1 MKDRILTAIKVVSI
15 LLITGA
21 IGLELWNI
29 SAELTHTQP
38 PQLPSIILIFSRLIL
53 IAHAIEGAIAA
64 VYAPT
69 KKKRFLPYSI
79 YTFFVGTV
87 GLLELF
93 DREASDRRKRL
104 PNTSTES

>member
-21 IGLELWNI
+21 SGLELWNI
-29 SAELTHTQP
+29 SAELTHTQA
-38 PQLPSIILIFSRLIL
+38 PQLPSIILIFSRFAL

-69 KKKRFLPYSI
+69 KKKWFLPYSI

-93 DREASDRRKRL
+93 ERL
-104 PNTSTES
+104 PNTSAES